1 MAQGDAMAPGF
12 TLMANQGVS
21 TLHCANWV
29 VVCLV
34 LGDSPLRNGP
44 AVSLWVEVSQLCLV
58 MTWPWVT
65 LSLDYSREEV
75 SAHSVSG
82 PGEDSWIRAVLL
94 TAEGVQRGFSGGE
107 APTLGRL
114 FPVAS

>member
-1 MAQGDAMAPGF
+1 
-12 TLMANQGVS
+12 MANQGVS
-21 TLHCANWV
+21 ILHCANWV

-34 LGDSPLRNGP
+34 LAGGTMSSLRNGP

-75 SAHSVSG
+75 PALSVSG
-82 PGEDSWIRAVLL
+82 SEL
-94 TAEGVQRGFSGGE
+94 TAEGVQRGFRGCE
-107 APTLGRL
+107 VPTRGSL
-114 FPVAS
+114 FSVAS